1 MKPAAKTALI
11 TLLIGWAWIWG
22 SDYYLHIQSHADRVF
37 EWAASIKGSFFVAAI
52 STVVYLLIRRNERS
66 LLQAETSYKAMYV
79 GNPEAMLICD
89 PSSLQILDCNSAAS
103 DQYGFTRD
111 ALLKMTLNDLRIS
124 PQAGFSNQT
133 VEHRTGRDT
142 TIFVDAKTGP
152 TTFKGKKATLVSLR
166 DITEK
171 EELHNALQQ
180 RERLL
185 DALAIS
191 DSTFLIRVGFDGIF
205 AFTNKAF
212 NNTFRHI
219 ASNFE
224 GVHISET
231 LHPDDIEKCIK
242 AVEFCIEHPGSIK
255 ALDLRSPS
263 LVNNE
268 WIHTSWEL
276 MTTLDEKGKVSGVQG
291 VGMDSSAI
299 EKFRG
304 EGQKSKAQLE
314 VILDSVIDGFFLLDL
329 DLNVE
334 LANSVFAELV
344 DKKVEDIQGKHLS
357 LVIPNFKNTRS
368 SVELPRAIKEQKSN
382 SFEAYNPYFDK
393 WFFVSAYPYPN
404 GLTVFYRDITADK
417 KNELEVKTNETNL
430 RSVINTTRDYI
441 WSIDSNYKILV
452 ANNAILDLLA
462 RYLDRPG
469 KTGDHAIPDAVEP
482 DLKDLFAP
490 LYERALR
497 GENIQTVLDLT
508 NSNSNANLL
517 DIRMSPIRDE
527 TNSVLGAACFARD
540 ITQSEQQR
548 VALEKAVER
557 YAILSEVT
565 MDAIWD
571 LDLNSNQIEWSE
583 GIQKTFGYNV
593 TTTDLDW
600 WAERVHDEDRDI
612 AVNSLDESIKRGDRS
627 WSCEYRFKHADGHY
641 LWVID
646 RGIVNRDD
654 DNSPSRMLGS
664 LQDINLLKETR
675 DEIEK
680 LSHIAKHTSTGVL
693 VTNVEGMVEW
703 CNEAFERLSGYS
715 LPELSGK
722 KPGLILQG
730 PESDPAT
737 IRRLSAAIKEKKD
750 ITVELINYHK
760 DGKKYWVRMTI
771 SPIWEGD
778 QVKRFIAIETDITK
792 DKQVANRLQ
801 LQNENLRKIA
811 FILSHDL
818 RKPVSSILGLL
829 ALYDKESP
837 QSAMNVDIIKYLHTA
852 TSELDNMIH
861 EIIKQSSL
869 IDD

>member
-22 SDYYLHIQSHADRVF
+22 SDYYLHIQSHADRPF
-37 EWAASIKGSFFVAAI
+37 EWAASLKGSFFIAVI
-52 STVVYLLIRRNERS
+52 SLVVYLLIRRSERN
-66 LLQAETSYKAMYV
+66 LLQAETSYKALYV

-89 PSSLQILDCNSAAS
+89 PATLSILDCNSAAI
-103 DQYGFTRD
+103 DQYGFTRES
-111 ALLKMTLNDLRIS
+111 LLKMTLNDLRIS
-124 PQAGFSNQT
+124 PFEHLSDQT
-133 VEHRTGRDT
+133 EEHRTAKDT
-142 TIFVDAKTGP
+142 TIFVDAKAGP
-152 TTFKGKKATLVSLR
+152 ISFKGRKATLVSLR

-171 EELHNALQQ
+171 EELHNALRQ

-185 DALAIS
+185 DALTIS
-191 DSTFLIRVGFDGIF
+191 DSTFLIRVTFDGIY

-212 NNTFRHI
+212 NKRFSHI
-219 ASNFE
+219 ASSFE
-224 GVHISET
+224 GVHISKT
-231 LHPDDIEKCIK
+231 LHPEDIEKCIK

-255 ALDLRSPS
+255 AIDLRSPS
-263 LVNNE
+263 LVENE

-276 MTTLDEKGKVSGVQG
+276 MTTLDEKGNISGVQG

-304 EGQKSKAQLE
+304 EGQKSRAQLE
-314 VILDSVIDGFFLLDL
+314 VILDSVIDGFFMVDQNLH
-329 DLNVE
+329 VE
-334 LANSVFAELV
+334 LANSVFAKLV
-344 DKKVEDIQGKHLS
+344 GKKIEDIQNQHLS
-357 LVIPNFKNTRS
+357 EVLPNFNHTRS
-368 SVELPRAIKEQKSN
+368 SVELPKAIKEQRSN

-404 GLTVFYRDITADK
+404 GLTVFYRDITENKKQELEIK
-417 KNELEVKTNETNL
+417 KNEANL
-430 RSVINTTRDYI
+430 RSVINTTRDFI
-441 WSIDSNYKILV
+441 WSIDNHYRILV
-452 ANNAILDLLA
+452 ANNSIIDLLA
-462 RYLDRPG
+462 KYLDRPG
-469 KTGDHAIPDAVEP
+469 KAGDHAFPESVEP
-482 DLKDLFAP
+482 EIRELFAP
-490 LYERALR
+490 LYARALR
-497 GENIQTVLDLT
+497 GENIQTVLDL
-508 NSNSNANLL
+508 SNSNTVANRL

-527 TNSVLGAACFARD
+527 TNSILGAACFARD
-540 ITQSEQQR
+540 ISKSEEQR

-557 YAILSEVT
+557 YTILSEVT

-571 LDLNSNQIEWSE
+571 LDLKTNQIEWSE
-583 GIQKTFGYNV
+583 GIQKTFGYDV

-600 WAERVHDEDRDI
+600 WSDRVHKDDRTKT
-612 AVNSLDESIKRGDRS
+612 VNSLDESIKRGNRS
-627 WSCEYRFKHADGHY
+627 WHCEYRFRHAEGHY

-646 RGIVNRDD
+646 RGIVNRDE
-654 DNSPSRMLGS
+654 NNAPTRMLGS

-675 DEIEK
+675 DEIEN
-680 LSHIAKHTSTGVL
+680 LSHIAKHTSTGVI
-693 VTNVEGMVEW
+693 VTNVEGRVEW
-703 CNEAFERLSGYS
+703 CNEAFEKLSGYK
-715 LPELSGK
+715 LDEMEGK
-722 KPGLILQG
+722 KPGTILQG

-737 IRRLSAAIKEKKD
+737 ISRLSEAIKAHKD

-760 DGKKYWVRMTI
+760 NGKKYWVRMTI

-829 ALYDKESP
+829 ALYDKDKPESP
-837 QSAMNVDIIKYLHTA
+837 MNGDIIKYLHTA
-852 TSELDNMIH
+852 TSELDDMIH

-869 IDD
+869 IDE